1 MKAAMIIANLL
12 FVVGLAMIAA
22 GAGMIYLPAAF
33 IVGGFGFILMAIG
46 LYLSLARQ
54 QRLGEGG
61 S

>member
-12 FVVGLAMIAA
+12 FVAGLAMIAV

-33 IVGGFGFILMAIG
+33 IVGGFGIILMAVG
-46 LYLSLARQ
+46 LYLSLARMQ
-54 QRLGEGG
+54 QLGEGG